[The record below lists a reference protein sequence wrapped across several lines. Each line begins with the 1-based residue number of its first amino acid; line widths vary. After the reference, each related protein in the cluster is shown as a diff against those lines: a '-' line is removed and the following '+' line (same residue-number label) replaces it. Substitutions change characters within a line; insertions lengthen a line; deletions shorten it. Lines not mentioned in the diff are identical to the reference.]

1 VVRYDVA
8 VLYLEQSGFD
18 VEAAVKAYEED
29 EAWERANRMRGRR
42 P

>member
-1 VVRYDVA
+1 VA

-18 VEAAVKAYEED
+18 VEAAARAYEED
-29 EAWERANRMRGRR
+29 EAWERANPTGRR